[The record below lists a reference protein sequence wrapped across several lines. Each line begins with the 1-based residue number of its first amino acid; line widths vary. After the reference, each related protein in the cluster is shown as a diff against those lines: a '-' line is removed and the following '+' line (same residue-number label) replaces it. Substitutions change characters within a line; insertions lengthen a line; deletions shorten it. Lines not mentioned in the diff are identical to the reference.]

1 MKSLILLLI
10 AMSAA
15 GTFPFIIYIALSTIF
30 DNYISARFRY
40 RCLKYCLLL
49 YLVPFPL
56 LKYFIYHRYF
66 STPKPLNGNVV
77 ISLTGKIVQTS
88 TGFYLNSVGS
98 LQKIFIG
105 LWICSLSIIIFY
117 KAINFSRFHRKI
129 SQNVLSD
136 PGVIK
141 IVEILSKEM
150 KLQRKITV
158 YENNYTASPFTYGA
172 FHPSIVL
179 TSSSNKND
187 LYLIIRHE
195 LQHIKSYDFLFRQ
208 LAFLALIL
216 HCYNPFIYIFFREI
230 KEVQELA
237 CDENVMKYFSKD
249 EQKWY
254 GYLLIMTAAKEGSEL
269 SLRRLKHIPIRSSTT
284 EINITT
290 HLSFSYI
297 PY

>member
-49 YLVPFPL
+49 CLVPFPL

-117 KAINFSRFHRKI
+117 KASPSAFSCGK
-129 SQNVLSD
+129 ST
-136 PGVIK
+136 K
-141 IVEILSKEM
+141 TE
-150 KLQRKITV
+150 
-158 YENNYTASPFTYGA
+158 
-172 FHPSIVL
+172 
-179 TSSSNKND
+179 TSSFSSCLLPLQPYKKNKKSRKGTYF
-187 LYLIIRHE
+187 LYII
-195 LQHIKSYDFLFRQ
+195 LYV
-208 LAFLALIL
+208 
-216 HCYNPFIYIFFREI
+216 YFFSS
-230 KEVQELA
+230 KTT
-237 CDENVMKYFSKD
+237 FS
-249 EQKWY
+249 
-254 GYLLIMTAAKEGSEL
+254 T
-269 SLRRLKHIPIRSSTT
+269 
-284 EINITT
+284 
-290 HLSFSYI
+290 
-297 PY
+297 

>member
-98 LQKIFIG
+98 
-105 LWICSLSIIIFY
+105 FY
-117 KAINFSRFHRKI
+117 INFI
-129 SQNVLSD
+129 SNFRLS
-136 PGVIK
+136 
-141 IVEILSKEM
+141 
-150 KLQRKITV
+150 
-158 YENNYTASPFTYGA
+158 A
-172 FHPSIVL
+172 
-179 TSSSNKND
+179 
-187 LYLIIRHE
+187 
-195 LQHIKSYDFLFRQ
+195 
-208 LAFLALIL
+208 
-216 HCYNPFIYIFFREI
+216 
-230 KEVQELA
+230 
-237 CDENVMKYFSKD
+237 
-249 EQKWY
+249 
-254 GYLLIMTAAKEGSEL
+254 
-269 SLRRLKHIPIRSSTT
+269 
-284 EINITT
+284 
-290 HLSFSYI
+290 
-297 PY
+297 

>member
-15 GTFPFIIYIALSTIF
+15 GTFPFIIYMALSTIF

-105 LWICSLSIIIFY
+105 LWICSLSIIIF
-117 KAINFSRFHRKI
+117 
-129 SQNVLSD
+129 L
-136 PGVIK
+136 
-141 IVEILSKEM
+141 
-150 KLQRKITV
+150 
-158 YENNYTASPFTYGA
+158 
-172 FHPSIVL
+172 
-179 TSSSNKND
+179 
-187 LYLIIRHE
+187 
-195 LQHIKSYDFLFRQ
+195 
-208 LAFLALIL
+208 
-216 HCYNPFIYIFFREI
+216 
-230 KEVQELA
+230 
-237 CDENVMKYFSKD
+237 
-249 EQKWY
+249 
-254 GYLLIMTAAKEGSEL
+254 
-269 SLRRLKHIPIRSSTT
+269 
-284 EINITT
+284 
-290 HLSFSYI
+290 
-297 PY
+297 